1 MAMQHPGLD
10 SLSNGA
16 YANGDNCHGNQ
27 LMDRCASKALRRLR
41 VCILLF
47 CFAGM
52 AGHVHPAEGTRQQL
66 VRDDRVLEID
76 ISPQFSES
84 MRQNLVEWLNFIAT
98 SLQQVYG
105 HWPRQRWQ
113 ISVAPTSAGS
123 DDPIPWAQV
132 HRGEPDRVEFFIA
145 AQASVAELK
154 RAWTGYH
161 ELAHLLIPYRGS
173 GDAWF
178 SEGLASYYQNLLQAR
193 HGVFDEREMWQ
204 RLHDGF
210 IRGRSNRR
218 PDLSLQELSERRY
231 EVGGTMRMY
240 WSGAWYFLAAD
251 AELRRRSNG
260 SKSLDS
266 ALLQLNNC
274 CREQSLSARQ
284 IAARLDQLSGE
295 SVFVPLFEQ
304 ADASKALPDF
314 ESIYRQLGI
323 SLRAGKVSL
332 DEDHENAAL
341 RRGFA
346 G

>member
-1 MAMQHPGLD
+1 MRSLLLVLLVLWSGLQQ
-10 SLSNGA
+10 SAAATS
-16 YANGDNCHGNQ
+16 Y
-27 LMDRCASKALRRLR
+27 RY
-41 VCILLF
+41 
-47 CFAGM
+47 
-52 AGHVHPAEGTRQQL
+52 ERQGQ
-66 VRDDRVLEID
+66 VLEITLSGD
-76 ISPQFSES
+76 FSETS
-84 MRQNLVEWLNFIAT
+84 RSGVRDWIESTAEALAT
-98 SLQQVYG
+98 VYG
-105 HWPRQRWQ
+105 RWPRDYWR
-113 ISVAPTSAGS
+113 VHVRATNHRGR
-123 DDPIPWAQV
+123 DPVPWAQV
-132 HRGEPDRVEFFIA
+132 NRGDPDRVSFYIDGS
-145 AQASVAELK
+145 ASYDTLVGN
-154 RAWTGYH
+154 WTAYH
-161 ELAHLLIPYRGS
+161 EFSHLLIPYRGW
-173 GDAWF
+173 GDMWF

-240 WSGAWYFLAAD
+240 WSGAWFFLAAD